1 MPLRTFHDEPS
12 VSDFS
17 TGLLAVSAARFPQWR
32 TAIGRAGI
40 LSHERQTSSDLEL
53 GGTLLGALFEAEL
66 VEFLQHDKTAANAR
80 NGYVTRTCRFPQGE
94 VTVKV
99 ARDRLGLFET
109 HLLKRYGR
117 RIATDLEDLLAL
129 AVVSGY
135 SDKEKLRLFSSFCRR
150 EGGDPA
156 TLKKLLAVF
165 EPALKAWGAERMP
178 SCVRLAIG
186 WVKIVHHGC
195 GFAKRIAGIRLLADD
210 AETLLGVRA
219 IACDAASDQNLARPL
234 IEACSRLH
242 GLAAP
247 VAFAMAE
254 DSLACAEEFTA
265 AVSEFWPAAHLF

>member
-1 MPLRTFHDEPS
+1 MPLRAFHDEPP

-17 TGLLAVSAARFPQWR
+17 SGLLAVSAARFPQWR
-32 TAIGRAGI
+32 TAIERSGV
-40 LSHERQTSSDLEL
+40 LSHARQTASDLEL
-53 GGTLLGALFEAEL
+53 GGTLLRALLEAEL
-66 VEFLQHDKTAANAR
+66 VEFLQHDKSAANAR
-80 NGYVTRTCRFPQGE
+80 NGYVTRTCRFPQGN

-99 ARDRLGLFET
+99 ARDRLGLFES

-135 SDKEKLRLFSSFCRR
+135 SNEEKLRLLSSFCRR

-165 EPALKAWGAERMP
+165 EPAVKVWCAERMP
-178 SCVRLAIG
+178 SCVRLAVG
-186 WVKIVHHGC
+186 WVKIVQHGC
-195 GFAKRIAGIRLLADD
+195 GLTKRIAGIRLLADD

-219 IACDAASDQNLARPL
+219 VACDAASDQKLAHPL

-247 VAFAMAE
+247 VAFAVAE
-254 DSLACAEEFTA
+254 DSQAFADEFKA
-265 AVSEFWPAAHLF
+265 AVSEFWPAALVF